1 MKTRDFLWRL
11 IRFSRT
17 SYCCMVLLQIPR
29 RLLPLAPA
37 LIVQQIIDHLT
48 QNRQIDNTFW
58 GLIGLLLGLLL
69 ARATVLMTVQ
79 LTERFPI
86 FNIENLLRKNLL
98 EHLLRQPGAAGL
110 PYASGDI
117 INRLQGD
124 PSSLGFFLVMGTF
137 VFGMGIEIVV
147 ALIIMARI
155 NWQITVIAALPL
167 LLGNIVVNTLG
178 KRVEHYRRK
187 NREASSAVSS
197 YLVEMFGAVQAIQVA
212 GATLGVVKHFHG
224 LNNRRRVASLR
235 ENLFCNVVLG
245 VFDTGIS
252 TIGIGLVLLLAG
264 SALQTGNFTI
274 GDFTL
279 FVAYMSNLARFS
291 SELIGQ
297 ITRYRRAKVSQE
309 RLTELM
315 TNEPP
320 ETLVAPGPI
329 YRRGPLPAIPALE
342 KKAEDSLALLGV
354 TNLCYRYPDTERGIT
369 DIHLHLA
376 RGQFVV
382 ITGRIG
388 SGKTTLLRTL
398 LGLLPKEEGKILWNG
413 TQVNDPGSFFV
424 PPRCAYTPQTP
435 TLFSTTLREN
445 ITLGLPL
452 ADSQVQQAAYI
463 AVMERDVETLVDGLE
478 TVIGPRGIKLSGG
491 QVQRTAA
498 ARMFART
505 PELLV
510 FDDLSS
516 ALDVETERQLWQRI
530 FAEEQRTCL
539 VVSHRQA
546 ALRRADH
553 IIVLKDG
560 HIEAE
565 GTLDQLLADC
575 EEMQHL
581 WVGDLDRDG
590 EETSSSLQ

>member
-1 MKTRDFLWRL
+1 MKTCNFLWRL
-11 IRFSRT
+11 IRFSRA
-17 SYCCMVLLQIPR
+17 SYCCMLLLQIPR

-37 LIVQQIIDHLT
+37 LVVQQIIDHLT
-48 QNRQIDNTFW
+48 QNRQLDPTFW

-69 ARATVLMTVQ
+69 ARATVLMAVQ

-98 EHLLRQPGAAGL
+98 EHLLSQPGAAGL
-110 PYASGDI
+110 PYANGDI

-124 PSSLGFFLVMGTF
+124 PGSLGFFLVMGTF
-137 VFGMGIEIVV
+137 VSGMGLETLV

-155 NWQITVIAALPL
+155 NWLITVVAVLPL

-178 KRVEHYRRK
+178 KRIEHYRRK

-212 GATLGVVKHFHG
+212 GATSSVVQHFHG

-235 ENLFCNVVLG
+235 ENLFSNVVLG

-252 TIGIGLVLLLAG
+252 TIGIGMVLLLVG
-264 SALQTGNFTI
+264 SALRTGNFTV

-291 SELIGQ
+291 AELIGQ

-309 RLTELM
+309 RLMELM
-315 TNEPP
+315 VAEKP
-320 ETLVAPGPI
+320 EKLLAPGPI
-329 YRRGPLPAIPALE
+329 YQRGPLPAIPALE
-342 KKAEDSLALLGV
+342 KKAEDHLDLLEV
-354 TNLCYRYPDTERGIT
+354 SHLSYHYPATERGIT
-369 DIHLHLA
+369 NIHLRLA

-398 LGLLPKEEGKILWNG
+398 LGLLPKEEGEICWNG
-413 TQVNDPGSFFV
+413 ALVKDPGSFFV
-424 PPRCAYTPQTP
+424 PPRSSYTPQAP

-445 ITLGLPL
+445 ITLGQPL
-452 ADSQVQQAAYI
+452 AASQVQQAI
-463 AVMERDVETLVDGLE
+463 HTAVMERDVETLVDGLE
-478 TVIGPRGIKLSGG
+478 AIIGPRGIKLSGG
-491 QVQRTAA
+491 QIQRTAA
-498 ARMFART
+498 ARMFAHT

-516 ALDVETERQLWQRI
+516 ALDIETERQLWQRI

-539 VVSHRQA
+539 VVSHREA

-560 HIEAE
+560 YIEAE
-565 GTLDQLLADC
+565 GTLDQLLASC
-575 EEMQHL
+575 EEMRQL
-581 WVGDLDRDG
+581 WSGALNSDQA
-590 EETSSSLQ
+590 EASSSPE